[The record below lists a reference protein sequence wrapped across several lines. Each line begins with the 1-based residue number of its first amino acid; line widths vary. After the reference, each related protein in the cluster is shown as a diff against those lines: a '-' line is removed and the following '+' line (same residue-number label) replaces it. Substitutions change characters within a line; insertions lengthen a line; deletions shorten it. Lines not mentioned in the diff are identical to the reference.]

1 MANILERTISILV
14 GNLNS
19 SQSYLITAVSIS
31 QKLVVITISEVQN
44 HLQKNLTSIFLS
56 ISVNTK
62 STLQYGTPCSLN
74 KSEKE
79 NSIKPPCPNRF
90 RHPCIYQKTGETHSH
105 HSTMYITKSVINKS
119 DHFNFE
125 KRHKLSY
132 IHDLQEL
139 FRTFKSKFYYKIGV
153 EIQPQL
159 YEILALLRS
168 LIIFL

>member
-1 MANILERTISILV
+1 
-14 GNLNS
+14 
-19 SQSYLITAVSIS
+19 
-31 QKLVVITISEVQN
+31 
-44 HLQKNLTSIFLS
+44 
-56 ISVNTK
+56 
-62 STLQYGTPCSLN
+62 
-74 KSEKE
+74 
-79 NSIKPPCPNRF
+79 
-90 RHPCIYQKTGETHSH
+90 
-105 HSTMYITKSVINKS
+105 MYITKSVINKS

-168 LIIFL
+168 LVIFL